1 MSKRSD
7 YFERA
12 VFFAQQDPKLLA
24 NVLLGA
30 LEDAPAYITISGST
44 VVENDNVDGSTHSY
58 TAVAYNEYG
67 DPLDNAVT
75 LALKAAVSGV
85 SISKGV
91 VTLTSAVADGTTFIV
106 KGTVAAN
113 ATVAEFPVTVLVRAV
128 DHIVVSGDAVL
139 VNDSTN
145 GLTSDAYTAVAYD
158 EHDVEVVATITFA
171 LKEPVAG
178 VSINANTGV
187 VTLTSTVADETAF
200 IIVASDANSIVTA
213 EFPVTVSVPAE

>member
-12 VFFAQQDPKLLA
+12 VFFAQQDAKLLA
-24 NVLLGA
+24 NILLGA
-30 LEDAPAYITISGST
+30 IEDVPAYITISGSA
-44 VVENDNVDGSTHSY
+44 VAENDNVDGSTHSY

-67 DPLDNAVT
+67 DPLDDAVT

-85 SISKGV
+85 SISGGTI
-91 VTLTSAVADGTTFIV
+91 TLTSAVADSTTFIV
-106 KGTVAAN
+106 KGTVVAN

-139 VNDSTN
+139 VNDATN
-145 GLTSDAYTAVAYD
+145 GLTSDAYTADAYD
-158 EHDVEVVATITFA
+158 ENDVEVVATITFA
-171 LKEPVAG
+171 LKEEVTG

-187 VTLTSTVADETAF
+187 VTLTAAVADETAF
-200 IIVASDANSIVTA
+200 IIVASAANSLVTA
-213 EFPVTVSVPAE
+213 EFPVTVSVTAE